1 MVVPAICNIL
11 FQIRLRSYSKHHQR
25 WHTESHN
32 ADLFNCNFIVLMS
45 IYWWRMGS
53 VQMCAYCDI
62 VHPATAD
69 RAPTCSAGR
78 KHTKSS
84 VSHSISVLPKKVFWV
99 PALSQL
105 PLNPLN
111 PVNLLNP
118 LNHYFPRLEKVR
130 NEEIWIVI
138 HKFMLKVMPEIKP
151 ALLSMEI
158 MTAFA
163 FDPQCILA

>member
-1 MVVPAICNIL
+1 VLLIREIDLDKSVNIVAIRPDKEVPE
-11 FQIRLRSYSKHHQR
+11 Q
-25 WHTESHN
+25 
-32 ADLFNCNFIVLMS
+32 
-45 IYWWRMGS
+45 
-53 VQMCAYCDI
+53 
-62 VHPATAD
+62 
-69 RAPTCSAGR
+69 
-78 KHTKSS
+78 
-84 VSHSISVLPKKVFWV
+84 
-99 PALSQL
+99 SQL